1 MRQRSIAR
9 ASRRGLGAFAS
20 ILPRLTGAEIDARA
34 CTLRPDDTKD
44 LLSELF
50 GLHWREIRFGVLGGG
65 VEWEIQAAQP
75 PRIVP
80 LNDGTVTLHFG
91 SWHLH
96 LRVGDRPGLERPD
109 PERVQSLI
117 FFRLLDE
124 EQSPT
129 EWGVQLLNGRG
140 EQQMTVLLPSPLRD
154 EDDRP
159 LPRPDWARLALWN
172 RLRRRYGAGAE
183 EVAKG

>member
-1 MRQRSIAR
+1 MRPGSLAR
-9 ASRRGLGAFAS
+9 ANRRAGSFAS
-20 ILPRLTGAEIDARA
+20 VLPRLHAADIDSRA
-34 CTLRPDDTKD
+34 CKLRPEDTKD

-50 GLHWREIRFGVLGGG
+50 MLHWREIRFGVLGGG

-96 LRVGDRPGLERPD
+96 LRTGDRPGFDRLDPD
-109 PERVQSLI
+109 RVQSLI

-124 EQSPT
+124 EGSPT
-129 EWGVQLLNGRG
+129 EWGLQFLNGRG

-154 EDDRP
+154 ADDRP

-183 EVAKG
+183 EGAIG

>member
-1 MRQRSIAR
+1 MRPASLAR
-9 ASRRGLGAFAS
+9 ANRRAGALAL
-20 ILPRLTGAEIDARA
+20 LPRLCAVDIEERA
-34 CTLRPDDTKD
+34 CKLRPEDTKG

-80 LNDGTVTLHFG
+80 LNDGTVTLHVG

-96 LRVGDRPGLERPD
+96 LRVGDRPGLDRRD

-117 FFRLLDE
+117 FFRVLDE
-124 EQSPT
+124 ERSPT
-129 EWGVQLLNGRG
+129 EWGLQLLNGRG
-140 EQQMTVLLPSPLRD
+140 EQQLTVLLPSPLRD

-183 EVAKG
+183 EGARG

>member
-1 MRQRSIAR
+1 MRPAPLAR
-9 ASRRGLGAFAS
+9 ANRRAGAFAS
-20 ILPRLTGAEIDARA
+20 MLPRLPAFEIDERA
-34 CTLRPDDTKD
+34 CKLRPEDTTD
-44 LLSELF
+44 LLAELF

-96 LRVGDRPGLERPD
+96 LRVADRPGLHRPD
-109 PERVQSLI
+109 PERVHGLV

-124 EQSPT
+124 EGSPT
-129 EWGVQLLNGRG
+129 EWGLQLVNARG
-140 EQQMTVLLPSPLRD
+140 EQQMSVLLPSPWLG
-154 EDDRP
+154 ENDRP

-172 RLRRRYGAGAE
+172 RLRRRYGAGPE
-183 EVAKG
+183 EGAGR

>member
-1 MRQRSIAR
+1 MRAASLAR
-9 ASRRGLGAFAS
+9 ANRRTGAFAS
-20 ILPRLTGAEIDARA
+20 ARPRLPSADIEAWA
-34 CTLRPDDTKD
+34 CKLRPDDTRD
-44 LLSELF
+44 LLAELF

-91 SWHLH
+91 GWHLH
-96 LRVGDRPGLERPD
+96 LRVGDRPGLDRPD

-124 EQSPT
+124 EQGPT
-129 EWGVQLLNGRG
+129 EWGLQLVNGRG
-140 EQQMTVLLPSPLRD
+140 EQLITVLLPSPLLG

-159 LPRPDWARLALWN
+159 LPRPDWTRLALWN

-183 EVAKG
+183 EGATA

>member
-1 MRQRSIAR
+1 MRR
-9 ASRRGLGAFAS
+9 ASLARTSGRTGTFAS
-20 ILPRLTGAEIDARA
+20 VLPRLPAAEIEERA
-34 CTLRPDDTKD
+34 CKLRPDDTKD
-44 LLSELF
+44 LLAELF

-65 VEWEIQAAQP
+65 VEWEMQAAQP

-96 LRVGDRPGLERPD
+96 LRVGDRPGLDRPD
-109 PERVQSLI
+109 PERVHGLV

-124 EQSPT
+124 ERSPT
-129 EWGVQLLNGRG
+129 EWGLQFVNGRR

-159 LPRPDWARLALWN
+159 LMRPDWSRLALWN
-172 RLRRRYGAGAE
+172 RLRRRYGAGPE
-183 EVAKG
+183 EGAGG

>member
-1 MRQRSIAR
+1 MRPAPAVR
-9 ASRRGLGAFAS
+9 ASRRAGAFAAT
-20 ILPRLTGAEIDARA
+20 LPRLPVADIEAHA
-34 CTLRPDDTKD
+34 CKLRPEDTKD

-96 LRVGDRPGLERPD
+96 LRVGDRPGLDRPD
-109 PERVQSLI
+109 PERVHRLV

-124 EQSPT
+124 ERSPA
-129 EWGVQLLNGRG
+129 EWGLQFVNGRG
-140 EQQMTVLLPSPLRD
+140 EQQLTVLLPSPLRD

-172 RLRRRYGAGAE
+172 RLRRRYGAGPAE
-183 EVAKG
+183 GAAG